1 MPKVSIIV
9 PIYNVEAF
17 LPECL
22 ESIKNQTFKDWEC
35 LMFSDGSKDG
45 SIDIMKSFAKE
56 DSRFVVIEK
65 ENEGYGATCNRGLE
79 RAKGEWISI
88 IEPDDFI
95 DPHMYERLLSNVELT
110 SAASTAENSTDA
122 STAENSTDS
131 STAETLD
138 IIKGGYWLFYDG
150 KDGYKSAVETPN
162 LCYFMPKH
170 RTIFNLNDFAE
181 PFYHHPSIWSALYRR
196 DFLNGNNRAHEIIRF
211 KPIPGA
217 GWTDNPFF
225 AQTMVLANKIC
236 WNPGKYYYYR
246 QTNPGASSL
255 LKDFHLPFDRLR
267 DMREFLSKQQISREI
282 LHAFYSREFDYVNS
296 LITEFGFDD
305 KNPEIRKLISEVFHS
320 MDSKEVFLMASR
332 LKPEFMDYYMDFLGS
347 SYEVESHKAE
357 DNPKL
362 SLVIFTHNAHSWIV
376 DSLKACSSINSI
388 PCEFIIVDSHSNDS
402 TLAIAK
408 KFTSKDKRFA
418 IQQNDDTASFKDM
431 ISKATACARGTYV
444 IFMPSSYIIN
454 EKVLAKAL
462 NQVENYSGSNAS
474 SEKTCVDLAFFS
486 NKNRHSDYLID
497 CALNTIKTLKSSKTS
512 QNSEKT
518 KELNALR
525 QQFIMQTDS
534 EDANKD
540 VSYGLY
546 KASDIPELLVS
557 SCYSYGWQK
566 IWRTEF
572 LKSANVCAGEHDLP
586 STLMTF
592 STRAAMSANN
602 ILYCDLSKTYEDAYG
617 RFSVGADEGFE
628 NLHRT
633 NIPENFWL
641 SIERH
646 AVQDEDPLE
655 VDSVLE
661 AGEWLES
668 AGLLNAYKQGYDNA
682 LLNSFVHDCHT
693 RITPES
699 LATIVHNKLQYVLK
713 AMDYMNYGEDSKRLP
728 TYFYDER
735 AYNEFQKLQLN
746 TDSRTLWLKE
756 RMLEFERKSNTYK
769 QEISSIRTSARY
781 VIGEKIVKTA
791 KKITFPTIIAKLQKK
806 MRLMRR
812 DSK

>member
-95 DPHMYERLLSNVELT
+95 DPHMYERLLSNVEIAGKNSGET
-110 SAASTAENSTDA
+110 GENG
-122 STAENSTDS
+122 
-131 STAETLD
+131 ETLD

-162 LCYFMPKH
+162 LCYFMPEH
-170 RTIFNLNDFAE
+170 RTIFNLSEFAE
-181 PFYHHPSIWSALYRR
+181 PFYHHPSIWSALYRK
-196 DFLNGNNRAHEIIRF
+196 DFLNGNNRNHEIIRF

-267 DMREFLSKQQISREI
+267 DMREFLSKQNVSREI

-305 KNPEIRKLISEVFHS
+305 KNPEIRKLIYEVFSS

-347 SYEVESHKAE
+347 SYEVKPQKAE
-357 DNPKL
+357 ANPKL

-376 DSLKACSSINSI
+376 DSLKACSSISSI

-402 TLAIAK
+402 TLAIAQ
-408 KFTSKDKRFA
+408 KFTSKDKRFT
-418 IQQNDDTASFKDM
+418 IQSNEDTASIKDM
-431 ISKATACARGTYV
+431 IAKAISGVRGTYTM
-444 IFMPSSYIIN
+444 FMPSSYIIN
-454 EKVLAKAL
+454 EKVLCEAL
-462 NQVENYSGSNAS
+462 NQVQYYNEICAKDSENAAKDAS
-474 SEKTCVDLAFFS
+474 KTASVDLAFFN
-486 NKNRHSDYLID
+486 NKSKHSDYLID
-497 CALNTIKTLKSSKTS
+497 CALK
-512 QNSEKT
+512 NSAKT
-518 KELNALR
+518 KESNILQ
-525 QQFIMQTDS
+525 QQFIMPTNS

-546 KASDIPELLVS
+546 KANDISELLLD

-566 IWRTEF
+566 IWRTDF
-572 LKSANVCAGEHDLP
+572 LKASKAEAGEHDLP

-592 STRAAMSANN
+592 TTRAALKAQK

-641 SIERH
+641 SIEHH
-646 AVQDEDPLE
+646 ATQDEAPLE
-655 VDSVLE
+655 VDSVIE
-661 AGEWLES
+661 TGEWLKSE
-668 AGLLNAYKQGYDNA
+668 GLLDQYNRGYVNS
-682 LLNSFVHDCHT
+682 LVNSFVHDCHT
-693 RITPES
+693 RVTSES
-699 LATIVHNKLQYVLK
+699 LADIVHNKLQTVLQI
-713 AMDYMNYGEDSKRLP
+713 MDYDQISKNLP
-728 TYFYDER
+728 SYFYDELS
-735 AYNEFQKLQLN
+735 YNEFQKLQLN
-746 TDSRTLWLKE
+746 TASRTLWLKE
-756 RMLEFERKSNTYK
+756 RMLKFESKTLNYE

-791 KKITFPTIIAKLQKK
+791 KKIAFPSIIAKLQKK
-806 MRLMRR
+806 FRLMRR
-812 DSK
+812 NSK